1 MAQEAAEKI
10 ASKLYND
17 KLEGLDT
24 QINLMAELVA
34 NKYIPAI
41 VLEVCEKFPTY
52 IGTNQAIQISTRYEK
67 VSGCAVTSKYILGM
81 LSFKIPNAC
90 HYLKVSNEE
99 YEALRR
105 VYDERERVKGMR
117 DACIEEVRNSII
129 ALKCENKLKELFPE
143 ALDYI
148 EFPAVKALPAPK
160 LDAIRTLL
168 KNSKKH
174 DYE

>member
-24 QINLMAELVA
+24 QINLMAEFVA

-41 VLEVCEKFPTY
+41 VLEICKKFPTY
-52 IGTNQAIQISTRYEK
+52 IETNQAIQISTRYEK
-67 VSGCAVTSKYILGM
+67 VSGCADTAKYILGM

-90 HYLKVSNEE
+90 HYLNVSNEE
-99 YEALRR
+99 YVALRL
-105 VYDERERVKGMR
+105 VYEERERVKNMR
-117 DACIEEVRNSII
+117 DACIEEVRSSIL
-129 ALKCENKLKELFPE
+129 ALKCENKLKEHFPE

-160 LDAIRTLL
+160 FDSIRTLL
-168 KNSKKH
+168 KNAKKA
-174 DYE
+174 